1 MRSTALT
8 ESVEEATPA
17 LRTDL
22 ATRLRRQSVWF
33 GIIGLA
39 IVTLLFSEVL
49 SGLSLYTYN
58 NVLLACLGA
67 IALTVLMGT
76 GGQASIGNSAFLA
89 IGGFSA
95 VYVDRSGLPIA
106 LSIIA
111 GTAAAGI
118 AGMIVALPA
127 VRIRGFYLALCTVA
141 LFFVVVYVVQTYQ
154 HNTVGD
160 SGFFVPS
167 LFASK
172 GAHGAQQYWAWLL
185 FAILSLCI
193 LFARRLMS
201 GVFGRSLRMVRSS
214 EKAAAVL
221 GVNVPKLKVTVFGI
235 TSAMIG
241 LQGALTLYFIGS
253 LSSDSFTLALAI
265 QYLAM
270 VVVGGADSI
279 LGAVIGAA
287 LIVSMPTW
295 IPSIVTD
302 IAGSNIGRNDGPFI
316 SEMLYGGLLV
326 VFVLAS
332 PTGLA
337 GLLRKSYNKIVNLIL
352 RPDGS
357 VKVPANVDPDT
368 SA

>member
-1 MRSTALT
+1 MRRPQRYKQ
-8 ESVEEATPA
+8 E
-17 LRTDL
+17 
-22 ATRLRRQSVWF
+22 TR
-33 GIIGLA
+33 
-39 IVTLLFSEVL
+39 EV
-49 SGLSLYTYN
+49 SN
-58 NVLLACLGA
+58 A
-67 IALTVLMGT
+67 
-76 GGQASIGNSAFLA
+76 
-89 IGGFSA
+89 
-95 VYVDRSGLPIA
+95 
-106 LSIIA
+106 
-111 GTAAAGI
+111 
-118 AGMIVALPA
+118 
-127 VRIRGFYLALCTVA
+127 
-141 LFFVVVYVVQTYQ
+141 
-154 HNTVGD
+154 
-160 SGFFVPS
+160 
-167 LFASK
+167 K
-172 GAHGAQQYWAWLL
+172 
-185 FAILSLCI
+185 
-193 LFARRLMS
+193 
-201 GVFGRSLRMVRSS
+201 
-214 EKAAAVL
+214 
-221 GVNVPKLKVTVFGI
+221 
-235 TSAMIG
+235 
-241 LQGALTLYFIGS
+241 GALTLYFLGS

-270 VVVGGADSI
+270 VVVGGADSL